1 MKRDTCAEKTII
13 LYSIFYI
20 LSSNLFGQ
28 VDTAWVRRY
37 NGPWSSFDEARGFA
51 IDVAGNVYVTG
62 TAAGW
67 FYDDYAT
74 VKYDASGVQQWVQI
88 VDGGSYDYAE
98 DIAVDISGNVYV
110 TGGSYHYPYVY
121 DYLTIKYNSA
131 GIGQWGA
138 YYNHGYDI
146 ACAIAVDNSGNVY
159 VTGESDGDY
168 ATIKYNANGDT
179 VWVRRYNGP
188 SNNDDQAYAM
198 VVDNA
203 GNVYVT
209 GNSYSSTTNY
219 DWATIKY
226 NTSGDTIWARRYNGP
241 GNGIDQA
248 NAIVVD
254 GLGNV
259 YATGYSYGLGSA
271 QDYTTIKYNSTGIA
285 QWVVTYN
292 GPGND
297 YDEALAVAIDNS
309 GNIYVTGRST
319 GLGTYYDYATIKYN
333 SAGVEQW
340 VVRHNDTANNND
352 EAYAIA
358 VDNIG
363 NAYVT
368 GGSCDISTN
377 MDYVTIKYNS
387 AGIEQWLTRYNGPGN
402 GDDGACS
409 IAIDGSDNVYVAGT
423 SYGSTTYYDYL
434 TIKYIQTQGLE
445 ESNETA
451 KLINDNFTACPNPA
465 KLLTAIRYS
474 LHAESEVTLNLYDI
488 SGRLV
493 KTFVNERKNAGNYSI
508 IWNGTDDNGRKVGEG
523 VYFCILK
530 TDGKCLQKKI
540 MLVK

>member
-1 MKRDTCAEKTII
+1 MKRNIHIII
-13 LYSIFYI
+13 LCSVFSI
-20 LSSNLFGQ
+20 LHTNLFAQ
-28 VDTAWVRRY
+28 VDTTWVSRY
-37 NGPWSSFDEARGFA
+37 NGPWSSFDEAKA
-51 IDVAGNVYVTG
+51 LAVDVAGNVYVTG
-62 TAAGW
+62 TVAGW

-74 VKYDASGVQQWVQI
+74 VKYDAFGVQQWVQI

-98 DIAVDISGNVYV
+98 DIAVDTSGNVYV

-179 VWVRRYNGP
+179 VWTRRYNNG
-188 SNNDDQAYAM
+188 NDDQAYAM
-198 VVDNA
+198 AVDNA

-226 NTSGDTIWARRYNGP
+226 NTSGDTIWVRRYNGP

-248 NAIVVD
+248 NAIAVD
-254 GLGNV
+254 GSGNV
-259 YATGYSYGLGSA
+259 YVTGYSYGSGSL
-271 QDYTTIKYNSTGIA
+271 QDYTTIKYNSSGIE
-285 QWVVTYN
+285 QWVARYN

-297 YDEALAVAIDNS
+297 NDEALAVTVDNS
-309 GNIYVTGRST
+309 GNIYVTGRSN
-319 GLGTYYDYATIKYN
+319 GLGTYYDYATIRYN
-333 SAGVEQW
+333 SAGIEQW
-340 VVRHNDTANNND
+340 VKRYNDTANNND

-358 VDNIG
+358 VDNFG
-363 NAYVT
+363 NAYIT
-368 GGSCDISTN
+368 GKSCDISTN

-387 AGIEQWLTRYNGPGN
+387 IGIEQWLTRYNGPDN
-402 GDDGACS
+402 GDDKACS

-423 SYGSTTYYDYL
+423 SYGSTTYYDYV
-434 TIKYIQTQGLE
+434 TIKYIQTQGIE
-445 ESNETA
+445 ESNVTA
-451 KLINDNFTACPNPA
+451 KLINDNFTVRPNPV
-465 KLLTAIRYS
+465 KSLTVIRYS
-474 LHAESEVTLNLYDI
+474 LSAKHKVSLNLYDI

-493 KTFVNERKNAGNYSI
+493 KTLVDEYKNLGNYQLTLNTNNLSA
-508 IWNGTDDNGRKVGEG
+508 G
-523 VYFCILK
+523 VYFLSLETQNKRVIER
-530 TDGKCLQKKI
+530 
-540 MLVK
+540 LVVVK